1 MGHLATAVVQSCL
14 TRINDIGRPA
24 DPADSTG
31 QVLLLTF
38 TEATTMVN
46 H

>member
-14 TRINDIGRPA
+14 TRINDMGGPA
-24 DPADSTG
+24 DTPNSTG
-31 QVLLLTF
+31 WVLLLTLI
-38 TEATTMVN
+38 EATIMGN